1 MINMN
6 KLSKK
11 LAKKAQKI
19 ENLEN
24 GRRQFETLVR
34 PQATAYVWV
43 NNITL
48 PVTLG
53 R

>member
-6 KLSKK
+6 KIAKRA
-11 LAKKAQKI
+11 AKKAQRV

-24 GRRQFETLVR
+24 GRRQFETLAR

-43 NNITL
+43 NNISL
-48 PVTLG
+48 PVAIS